1 MVKEQ
6 PFAVAAFGIA
16 AGAAIAALLPP
27 TRAEQDAL
35 RPLGEA
41 AADAAAAS
49 FDQIKDAAST
59 TGDQLKDA
67 VQRRGL
73 SAEGIKDMARE
84 ATQTF
89 SDKLGGKWRSR
100 AASDDGTLG
109 RFDVMTAS
117 PDLDVLER
125 DLQETRERLARDLDR
140 LRSTETI
147 SGFKADLLAQ
157 ASETKDQ
164 LVEKAKESVTAGTG
178 RPLV

>member
-49 FDQIKDAAST
+49 FDQIKDAASA

-67 VQRRGL
+67 AQRRGL

-89 SDKLGGKWRSR
+89 SDKLAEMALASGKRR
-100 AASDDGTLG
+100 RHPREVRCNDG
-109 RFDVMTAS
+109 
-117 PDLDVLER
+117 
-125 DLQETRERLARDLDR
+125 LA
-140 LRSTETI
+140 
-147 SGFKADLLAQ
+147 
-157 ASETKDQ
+157 
-164 LVEKAKESVTAGTG
+164 
-178 RPLV
+178 